1 MKAAFAAGTATD
13 SRARGA
19 CARMGLPGACA
30 LASGPA
36 MNTPNDFYPTLRRA
50 IALAREAGLGD
61 EADALASRA
70 FVAFTTGSEA
80 LGETGLAIL
89 EFRARAGPRLPDEV
103 ARLLDACQTEIGKVW
118 PRLRPGWQGALRRAL
133 ARFGIG

>member
-1 MKAAFAAGTATD
+1 MVAFAAD
-13 SRARGA
+13 SGAKSPARGA
-19 CARMGLPGACA
+19 CDRMGLPGAGA
-30 LASGPA
+30 LAPGPA

-70 FVAFTTGSEA
+70 FAAFTTGSEA

-89 EFRARAGPRLPDEV
+89 DFRARAGPRLPAEV
-103 ARLLDACQTEIGKVW
+103 ERLLDACQTEIGKVW
-118 PRLRPGWQGALRRAL
+118 PRLRPGWQGAVLRRL
-133 ARFGIG
+133 ARWGVG

>member
-1 MKAAFAAGTATD
+1 
-13 SRARGA
+13 
-19 CARMGLPGACA
+19 
-30 LASGPA
+30 
-36 MNTPNDFYPTLRRA
+36 MNAPNDFYPTLRRA
-50 IALAREAGLGD
+50 IALAREAGLRD

-89 EFRARAGPRLPDEV
+89 EFRARAGLRLPDEV
-103 ARLLDACQTEIGKVW
+103 ARLLDDCQTEIGKVW